1 MINDEIGSCDE
12 ATGGSECLA
21 ECSHLDV
28 DLVGAVEL
36 GGKASASWPTDP
48 VGVGLIEEKPS
59 PCLIFEL
66 DDFEKGSPVAIHGVE
81 GFHDEKNLSCWV
93 ELIGGG

>member
-36 GGKASASWPTDP
+36 GGEASACGSTDP
-48 VGVGLIEEKPS
+48 VGVSFVEEKPS
-59 PCLIFEL
+59 PGLIFKL
-66 DDFEKGSPVAIHGVE
+66 NDFEKGRPVAIHRVE
-81 GFHDEKNLSCWV
+81 GFHDEKNFS
-93 ELIGGG
+93 